1 MLRTIPRTLV
11 AASLLFFAVAYFPVS
26 FRDAPVG
33 ALPSYLTTVLTALP
47 SLVALWGYLGGR
59 RAAVALLALAAFAF
73 AIESTGTATGF
84 PYGEF
89 YYGEAL
95 GPKLFGLSPY
105 ILPVSYV
112 PLVVGAVAAAYP
124 TVKDWPDSAFARRFP
139 WILGSTLLLVLM
151 DGVLD
156 PSAAA
161 LGFWVWPGGGLYYG
175 VPVSNYL
182 GWLLSGLLAA
192 SLLIRLGRWSASPP
206 PGLLDSAIIAMAFW
220 AGVACFSG
228 LFLPALLGVALYLF
242 LLRRRVR
249 LRSHSGLQRS

>member
-1 MLRTIPRTLV
+1 M
-11 AASLLFFAVAYFPVS
+11 
-26 FRDAPVG
+26 G
-33 ALPSYLTTVLTALP
+33 AWPSYAATVLTALP
-47 SLVALWGYLGGR
+47 SLVALWVCLGGR
-59 RAAVALLALAAFAF
+59 SAAVALLALAAFAF

-89 YYGEAL
+89 YYSEAL
-95 GPKLFGLSPY
+95 GPKLFGLAPY

-112 PLVVGAVAAAYP
+112 PLVVGAVAAAFP
-124 TVKDWPDSAFARRFP
+124 TVEDRPDSAPTRRFS
-139 WILGSTLLLVLM
+139 WILGSTLVLVLM
-151 DGVLD
+151 NGVLD
-156 PSAAA
+156 PGAAA
-161 LGFWVWPGGGLYYG
+161 LGFWVWQGGGPYYG

-192 SLLIRLGRWSASPP
+192 YLLIRLGRWGAPPP

-249 LRSHSGLQRS
+249 LRSDATHAPASKRRP